1 MVTRS
6 KKVPPVAK
14 VADLLWLTDEEKMG
28 LTKRELVTVDKV
40 HRGEY
45 TVRISATKEGF
56 WMVEIIV
63 DETGRTYEVDTTR
76 GMTRGWRQI
85 EQALRFVKESCPNA
99 RTVRIEMEDWVLE
112 KTSRK

>member
-40 HRGEY
+40 HQRRFLDGRNYRGRDRPH
-45 TVRISATKEGF
+45 VRGRHHARHDTRLAANR
-56 WMVEIIV
+56 
-63 DETGRTYEVDTTR
+63 TGLEVRQGKLPECSDGTY
-76 GMTRGWRQI
+76 
-85 EQALRFVKESCPNA
+85 
-99 RTVRIEMEDWVLE
+99 
-112 KTSRK
+112 